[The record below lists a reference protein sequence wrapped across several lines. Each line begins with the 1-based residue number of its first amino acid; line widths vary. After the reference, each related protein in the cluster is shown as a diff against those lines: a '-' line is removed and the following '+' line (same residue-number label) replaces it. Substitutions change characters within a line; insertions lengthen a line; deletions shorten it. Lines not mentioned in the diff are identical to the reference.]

1 MTDFHR
7 LGDLLDVCLARAEGV
22 IGSDEWTRLAE
33 IRGRVR
39 KRIGFLGEVLVVVLA
54 GGTGSGKSSLFNAL
68 CGAEVATV
76 GLERP
81 TTSRCLAAIPAGIDG
96 NLETFVASLGIDDVV
111 EVSGLSEI
119 VLVDLPDFDST
130 YVSHRE
136 IVDDILPLVDAAVWV
151 VDPEKYADRLIHDRF
166 LKPLRRY
173 GDQMIFALNQ
183 ADRLGEHTPA
193 VIESLIRHLVDDGYE
208 SPVVVPTVAAADEN
222 TDIDVV
228 DLREALDL
236 RLDVKRSVSIKLCE
250 DLSAAAND
258 LWLRLNDRF
267 EALSGSERSD
277 TAVVMAS
284 LVSLGVAAIAARHDA
299 EGAPDEHEL
308 GKRD

>member
-1 MTDFHR
+1 MADFHR
-7 LGDLLDVCLARAEGV
+7 LGDLLDICLARAEGV
-22 IGSDEWTRLAE
+22 IEPGEWSQLAE

-68 CGAEVATV
+68 CESEVATV

-81 TTSRCLAAIPAGIDG
+81 TTSRCLAAIPSGTDG
-96 NLETFVASLGIDDVV
+96 DLEAFVASLGIDDVV
-111 EVSGLSEI
+111 EVDGPSEM

-136 IVDDILPLVDAAVWV
+136 IVDDILPLVDAVVWV
-151 VDPEKYADRLIHDRF
+151 VDPEKYADRLLHDRF

-173 GDQMIFALNQ
+173 SDQMIFALNH
-183 ADRLGEHTPA
+183 ADRLGDHMPE
-193 VIESLIRHLVDDGYE
+193 VVESLMQHLADDGYDD
-208 SPVVVPTVAAADEN
+208 PFVVPTVAAADQH
-222 TDIDVV
+222 TDIDVAG
-228 DLREALDL
+228 LREALDL
-236 RLDVKRSVSIKLCE
+236 RLDVKRSVAMKLCG

-258 LWLRLNDRF
+258 LWIRLNDRF
-267 EALSGSERSD
+267 DTLAGTERGD

-284 LVSLGVAAIAARHDA
+284 LVSLGVAAIAARHEA
-299 EGAPDEHEL
+299 EGAS
-308 GKRD
+308 KQV